1 MIVLYKKENLL
12 YAKVLMD
19 LRLPIPYQ
27 TKLFGKGK
35 REMLMLPDEV
45 MHVLT
50 HNGNIRIWNG
60 DKFIKMNLGQF
71 YDVVNNKQYKVEN
84 VPEPK
89 KEEPKP
95 VQPKIVEQPK
105 QQEVKEE
112 VVKEQPKQQEVK
124 EEPKKQEQSKEE
136 KPKQNDYNNKKQ
148 RHNNNN
154 NKQQNNQGGDK

>member
-19 LRLPIPYQ
+19 LRIPIPYQ
-27 TKLFGKGK
+27 TKLFDKGK

-50 HNGNIRIWNG
+50 HNGNIRIWDG

-95 VQPKIVEQPK
+95 VQAKIVKQPK
-105 QQEVKEE
+105 QQEIKEE
-112 VVKEQPKQQEVK
+112 VVKEQP
-124 EEPKKQEQSKEE
+124 KEE

>member
-12 YAKVLMD
+12 YVKVLMD

-27 TKLFGKGK
+27 TKLFAKGN
-35 REMLMLPDEV
+35 REMLLLPDEV

-112 VVKEQPKQQEVK
+112 VVKEQPKQQEFK
-124 EEPKKQEQSKEE
+124 EEPKKQEQPKEE

>member
-27 TKLFGKGK
+27 TKLFAKGK
-35 REMLMLPDEV
+35 REMLLLPDEV

-50 HNGNIRIWNG
+50 HNGNMRIWNG
-60 DKFIKMNLGQF
+60 AKFIKMNLGQF
-71 YDVVNNKQYKVEN
+71 YDVINNKQYKVEN

-89 KEEPKP
+89 KEEPK
-95 VQPKIVEQPK
+95 IVEQPK
-105 QQEVKEE
+105 EE
-112 VVKEQPKQQEVK
+112 KPIVK
-124 EEPKKQEQSKEE
+124 EEPKQVQPKVVERPKEEKPKVVEQPKEE
-136 KPKQNDYNNKKQ
+136 KPKQSDYNNSNKKQ
-148 RHNNNN
+148 RHN